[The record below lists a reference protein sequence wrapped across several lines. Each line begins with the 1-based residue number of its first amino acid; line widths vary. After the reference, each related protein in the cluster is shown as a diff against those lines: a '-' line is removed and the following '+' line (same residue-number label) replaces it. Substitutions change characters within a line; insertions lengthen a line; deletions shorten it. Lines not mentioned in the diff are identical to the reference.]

1 MIKMNK
7 TIYCTLDSETVGGAS
22 APTGMYNLGC
32 TIHDKD
38 GHIFATCSML
48 VMEHYDEIRTDDYAK
63 KNFHLYEERLA
74 RGEMSAVATEEEAVS
89 IVRNLC
95 HFYGVRYVMAFN
107 TGFDFCKTICRQLL
121 DEFEFIDLWLMA
133 VQTICHQKG
142 YAKFCRENGFK
153 SSSGKSCATS
163 AESVYAYITNNPDY
177 TEEHTALNDALI
189 EMEIFVKC
197 LSLHKKFTKNIH
209 NFDAKGKEY
218 NKCFPKWAE

>member
-22 APTGMYNLGC
+22 TPTGMYNLGC
-32 TIHDKD
+32 TIHDKN

-107 TGFDFCKTICRQLL
+107 SGFDFCKTICRQLL

-163 AESVYAYITNNPDY
+163 AESVYAYITGNPDY

>member
-1 MIKMNK
+1 MNK
-7 TIYCTLDSETVGGAS
+7 TIYCTLDTETVGGAS

-32 TIHDKD
+32 TIHDKE
-38 GHIFATCSML
+38 GNIFATCSML

-74 RGEMSAVATEEEAVS
+74 HGEMSAVATEEEAVS

-95 HFYGVRYVMAFN
+95 RFYNVRYVMAFN
-107 TGFDFCKTICRQLL
+107 SGFDLCKTICRQLL

-142 YAKFCRENGFK
+142 YAKFCREHGFK
-153 SSSGKSCATS
+153 SSTGKSCATS
-163 AESVYAYITNNPDY
+163 AESVYAYITGNPDY

-189 EMEIFVKC
+189 EMTIFVKC

>member
-1 MIKMNK
+1 MNK

-38 GHIFATCSML
+38 GNIFATCSML
-48 VMEHYDEIRTDDYAK
+48 VMEHYDEIRFDDYAK

>member
-1 MIKMNK
+1 MNK

-32 TIHDKD
+32 TIHDRN

-163 AESVYAYITNNPDY
+163 AESVYAYITGNPDY

>member
-1 MIKMNK
+1 MNK

-22 APTGMYNLGC
+22 TPTGMYNLGC

-107 TGFDFCKTICRQLL
+107 SGFDFCKTICRQLL

-163 AESVYAYITNNPDY
+163 AESVYAYITGNPDY